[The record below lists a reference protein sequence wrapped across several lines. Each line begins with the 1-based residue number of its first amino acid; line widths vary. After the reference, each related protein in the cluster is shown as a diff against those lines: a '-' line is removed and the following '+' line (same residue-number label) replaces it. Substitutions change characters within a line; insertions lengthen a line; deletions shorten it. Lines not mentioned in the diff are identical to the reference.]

1 MNEKAL
7 ADLRRVTDIA
17 GKWADEVDRI
27 GRFPA
32 EAVAA
37 AKEVRL
43 LGAAV
48 PQRNGGLGYDLLQ
61 LCEICRSVGTRCGSS
76 ALILAMQYCMVLSIA
91 RLPAIPKWHEDFLA
105 RVAAD
110 QLLVASSTTELKT
123 GGDIHSSHCA
133 LVAQDGKLLLE
144 KNASVISYGL
154 EADAILVTSRIEPDA
169 APTAQAITAFLKANY
184 TLVKVS
190 QWNALGM
197 RGTCSD
203 GFDFSGHSFPDQVL
217 ADSLAATS
225 LASMTTSSHA
235 LWSAVWLGIAS
246 AGLEKAHRAL
256 RYSRNVDAL
265 VYQRRAVFADALSE
279 CYALRSFLR
288 DMVLRLEHGSQV
300 PIVETDSLKL
310 YASSA
315 ASSIVEKCA
324 KICGFAGYREDSPLS
339 MGRLSR
345 DVTSAQFMISNDRL
359 RANIGAS
366 GSLYWP
372 DLALEE

>member
-7 ADLRRVTDIA
+7 AGVPSVSDVA
-17 GKWADEVDRI
+17 GNWADEVDRL
-27 GRFPA
+27 GRFPV
-32 EAVAA
+32 ETVAA
-37 AKEVRL
+37 ARDARL

-61 LCEICRSVGTRCGSS
+61 LCETCRSVGTRCGSS
-76 ALILAMQYCMVLSIA
+76 ALILAMHYCMILSIA

-123 GGDIHSSHCA
+123 GGDIHTSQCA

-144 KNASVISYGL
+144 KSASVISYGV
-154 EADAILVTSRIEPDA
+154 EADAILVTSRTGPDA
-169 APTAQAITAFLKANY
+169 SPTDQAITAFLKADY
-184 TLVKVS
+184 TLVKVN
-190 QWNALGM
+190 QWNAMGM

-203 GFDFSGHSFPDQVL
+203 GFEFSGRSHPDQVL
-217 ADSLAATS
+217 TDTLATAS
-225 LASMTTSSHA
+225 LASMTTASHA
-235 LWSAVWLGIAS
+235 LWSAVWLGIAG

-279 CYALRSFLR
+279 YYALRAFLR
-288 DMVLRLEHGSQV
+288 DILMRLEQGGQV
-300 PIVETDSLKL
+300 PLVETDALKL
-310 YASSA
+310 QASSA
-315 ASSIVEKCA
+315 AGTIVEKCA
-324 KICGFAGYREDSPLS
+324 KICGFAGYKEDSPLS
-339 MGRLSR
+339 ISRLSR
-345 DVTSAQFMISNDRL
+345 DITSAQFMISNDRL
-359 RANIGAS
+359 RANIGAY

-372 DLALEE
+372 DLSLEG